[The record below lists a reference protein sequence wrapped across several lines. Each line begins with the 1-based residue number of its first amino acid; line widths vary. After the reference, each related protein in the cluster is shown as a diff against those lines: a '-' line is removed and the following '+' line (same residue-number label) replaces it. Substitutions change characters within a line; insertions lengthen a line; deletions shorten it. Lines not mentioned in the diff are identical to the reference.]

1 MIDYID
7 LEIRNEDQ
15 LAAEAIARTTGSLTA
30 EIINAQIR
38 ERQEILK
45 LIEDGLDIPIC
56 GELTNVNPSA
66 PHTVILE
73 AQAWLLA
80 QLAYRFNL
88 VPKQNFI
95 AFANLFG
102 IEPRPAANAETILQ
116 FNLSLGRG
124 ASVTIPIGTEITN
137 VDGTIVFETTEE
149 VTVFFGTTSVNVLAS
164 NTEPGPVLLPPNVLT
179 EMTDTIAFV
188 SSVTNPSGIDSGSFE
203 ESLDSTLSRVKS
215 YQRRGERL
223 VSTQDIEDAI
233 LDEALNGNGVVR
245 AFPFT
250 VEGNFDQTKLGYT
263 TVVAMTKNG
272 DNLDSIALQA
282 IADVIKQAVGNQ
294 FISIVNP
301 FFVEFDISVNVR
313 LKNNLLSGAIL
324 SAIENNLRAFYSP
337 SREQFGRA
345 IYRSEIIAIIEAT
358 AGVDRIV
365 VPNREQIL
373 NEPINDRVLQNHEL
387 PKLENVTINVV

>member
-1 MIDYID
+1 MIDYPD
-7 LEIRNEDQ
+7 LEIRDEDR
-15 LAAEAIARTTGSLTA
+15 LAAEAIARTTGNLTTS
-30 EIINAQIR
+30 IVKSQINV
-38 ERQEILK
+38 RQELLK
-45 LIEDGLDIPIC
+45 LIENGLETPIC
-56 GELTNVNPSA
+56 EELTNANPSA

-80 QLAYRFNL
+80 QVAYRFNKI
-88 VPKQNFI
+88 PEQNFV

-102 IEPRPAANAETILQ
+102 IEPQAETKAETILRFQ
-116 FNLSLGRG
+116 VSVPRG
-124 ASVTIPIGTEITN
+124 NVATIPIGSEVTN
-137 VDGTIVFETTEE
+137 PDGTITFETTET
-149 VTVFFGTTSVNVLAS
+149 VTAGFGTQFVNVSA
-164 NTEPGPVLLPPNVLT
+164 NCTETGPVLLPPNSLT
-179 EMTDTIAFV
+179 EMIDTIAFV
-188 SSVTNPSGIDSGSFE
+188 NSVTNQNGIDSGSFA
-203 ESLDSTLSRVKS
+203 ESLDSTLLRVKN

-223 VSTQDIEDAI
+223 VSTQDLEDAI
-233 LDEALNGNGVVR
+233 LTEALNGNGIVR

-282 IADVIKQAVGNQ
+282 IADVLKQAVGNQ

-301 FFVEFDISVNVR
+301 FFVEFDIEVNVR
-313 LKNNLLSGAIL
+313 LKNNLLSGATL
-324 SAIENNLRAFYSP
+324 SAIKTNLRAFYSP

-373 NEPINDRVLQNHEL
+373 IAPGADRSLQNHEL
-387 PKLENVTINVV
+387 PKLINVTINVV